1 MDIDFK
7 EHPVHWSHFE
17 VEPDGSPW
25 YFDIRNY
32 LETRTYPEN
41 VTLNQKNL
49 IHRDLG
55 LLRFVD
61 AIEAA
66 RFLEQIHVGVCGM
79 HMNGLTL
86 ERKILWASY
95 FLMTLEHNCCKF
107 VQKYYQYQVHG
118 DLIRVSPQELNAMS
132 SPWPFVAW
140 GMNVIG
146 PIESAA
152 SNGHRFILVVIKY
165 FTKWV
170 EVI

>member
-1 MDIDFK
+1 MQCIQKLCKRFRKIEFKHNPRTKNELADDVSTIASMIKHSDTEYIGPLDIELK
-7 EHPVHWSHFE
+7 EHPVYCSHVE
-17 VEPDGSPW
+17 AEPDGSPW

-86 ERKILWASY
+86 ETKIL
-95 FLMTLEHNCCKF
+95 
-107 VQKYYQYQVHG
+107 
-118 DLIRVSPQELNAMS
+118 
-132 SPWPFVAW
+132 
-140 GMNVIG
+140 
-146 PIESAA
+146 
-152 SNGHRFILVVIKY
+152 
-165 FTKWV
+165 
-170 EVI
+170 